1 MLAYYVEWHM
11 RQTLAPLLFD
21 DQRRGDQRESPVD
34 PARRSPE
41 AMAKANSRRTPD
53 GLPVHSFQTLLAD
66 LATLTRNRVR
76 MHGKADSTADVLAR
90 PTPLQ
95 NEAFKLLGIR
105 P

>member
-1 MLAYYVEWHM
+1 M
-11 RQTLAPLLFD
+11 T
-21 DQRRGDQRESPVD
+21 
-34 PARRSPE
+34 
-41 AMAKANSRRTPD
+41 KANSRD

-95 NEAFKLLGIR
+95 NEAFKLLGLKRVRADPGRFGEHRRGHR
-105 P
+105 PASWLHG